1 MMSPRQQAPLL
12 ISWSLVLCLG
22 LPAGAQGF
30 KVYISTDMEGC
41 SGVTCSEQVAGQEGK
56 QLMTGD
62 MNACIEGCFA
72 AGATEVGYGSKRMGI
87 LGTAGPLQR
96 KHQCPTGTCPPAQ
109 RDIPTSQPMKRKP
122 LSNSLLSHSY

>member
-1 MMSPRQQAPLL
+1 MMSLPSKTLPL

-41 SGVTCSEQVAGQEGK
+41 SGVTCSEQVAGEDGK
-56 QLMTGD
+56 QLMTRD

-72 AGATEVGYGSKRMGI
+72 AGATEGVESLPAFGKA
-87 LGTAGPLQR
+87 LNLT
-96 KHQCPTGTCPPAQ
+96 PPE
-109 RDIPTSQPMKRKP
+109 K
-122 LSNSLLSHSY
+122 

>member
-1 MMSPRQQAPLL
+1 MLLHQKTPLL

-22 LPAGAQGF
+22 LPSGAQGF

-41 SGVTCSEQVAGQEGK
+41 SGVTCSEQVAAEEGK

-72 AGATEVGYGSKRMGI
+72 AGATER
-87 LGTAGPLQR
+87 R
-96 KHQCPTGTCPPAQ
+96 
-109 RDIPTSQPMKRKP
+109 
-122 LSNSLLSHSY
+122 